1 VARLR
6 AQAEVRDEPVLIQIV
21 ILDMTSV
28 RRIDTTGLQALRDL
42 QADLHKFGG
51 SDMEL
56 RFVNV
61 KRSVKGQYER
71 FGWTLYDAD
80 SINVAERTVDA
91 GNAVYHDVKMALQ
104 ERKQMVALT
113 DISAKDSVT
122 MTEKV
127 EGV

>member
-1 VARLR
+1 M
-6 AQAEVRDEPVLIQIV
+6 RDEPVLIQV
-21 ILDMTSV
+21 VVLDMTAV

-42 QADLHKFGG
+42 QADLHKFGSG
-51 SDMEL
+51 SVEL

-61 KRSVKGQYER
+61 KRSVKGQFER

-80 SINVAERTVDA
+80 SISVTERTVDA
-91 GNAVYHDVKMALQ
+91 GNAVYHDVKAAIQ
-104 ERKQMVALT
+104 ERKQMTELT
-113 DISAKDSVT
+113 DIGTKDSVT

>member
-1 VARLR
+1 
-6 AQAEVRDEPVLIQIV
+6 VRDEPVLIKV
-21 ILDMTSV
+21 VVLDMTAV

-42 QADLHKFGG
+42 EADLYKFGG
-51 SDMEL
+51 SDVEL

-61 KRSVKGQYER
+61 KRSVRGQFER

-80 SINVAERTVDA
+80 SSSVIGGAVDG
-91 GNAVYHDVKMALQ
+91 GNAVYQDVKAAIL
-104 ERKQMVALT
+104 ERRHMRSLPDPGTKE
-113 DISAKDSVT
+113 SAT